1 MYCEIKLK
9 QMDIN
14 TEIELAEQLA
24 GFLKEKAKCLKG
36 YAEFI
41 KDMAD
46 KKSPSIFY
54 QGSCSHC
61 DDLDKKIVEIKTK
74 LTA

>member
-1 MYCEIKLK
+1 
-9 QMDIN
+9 
-14 TEIELAEQLA
+14 
-24 GFLKEKAKCLKG
+24 
-36 YAEFI
+36 
-41 KDMAD
+41 MAD

-74 LTA
+74 LTV